1 MVQLY
6 PGYFVLYIRSSK
18 NSVLLRNCNLKAG
31 RTVTEF
37 DLVFIELLE
46 AETQGGTRE
55 YELIGT
61 ETEEEVVPDK
71 LWFRRAVEEKLVHL
85 FRQV

>member
-1 MVQLY
+1 M
-6 PGYFVLYIRSSK
+6 
-18 NSVLLRNCNLKAG
+18 LLRNCNLKAG
-31 RTVTEF
+31 RTLTEF

-46 AETQGGTRE
+46 AETQGETRE
-55 YELIGT
+55 YELIRT

-71 LWFRRAVEEKLVHL
+71 LRFRRAVEEKLVRL